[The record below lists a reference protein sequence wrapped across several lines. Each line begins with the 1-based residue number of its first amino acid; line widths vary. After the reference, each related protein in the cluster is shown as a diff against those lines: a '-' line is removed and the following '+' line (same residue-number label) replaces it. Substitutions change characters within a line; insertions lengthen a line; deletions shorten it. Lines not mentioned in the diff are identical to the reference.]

1 MTESDE
7 EEEKYASILIVDDDI
22 INVEVH
28 EAMITQMMNLK
39 SDTALSGSIAIDLIK
54 ERLDQVMQGQAK
66 MYKFILMDYS
76 MPDMDGPQ
84 TT

>member
-39 SDTALSGSIAIDLIK
+39 SDTALSGSIAIDLIR

-76 MPDMDGPQ
+76 MPDMDGP
-84 TT
+84 